1 MKTIKYI
8 LSAVVLLL
16 VFSCSQESAE
26 PIVEGY
32 APVRVHVSDFTI
44 SVNEFPDTR
53 TRATDPEDPATYD
66 SVKTITLAIYDSEN
80 NEVYTSTQVK
90 SDATTFTT
98 FGEFSFNLPVG
109 NYTLVAIGRDVGT
122 DDAFTLAS
130 PTEAGYTSERVRQ
143 TFCATQ
149 SISISS
155 PSELLDLSVTL
166 NRIVTMLIIHSTDTR
181 PTGANKVR
189 TTYTEGCKSFNPTTG
204 LAINDNGFS
213 LINNISQNVGT
224 KAGIGNFSFLYT
236 DEQTMDITL
245 EVLDANDQV
254 LVTKVIPD
262 VPLKR
267 NRQTIL
273 RGPLFTPSVSSA
285 AFTLET
291 TWITGNIVDF

>member
-16 VFSCSQESAE
+16 AFSCSKEAAE

-32 APVRVHVSDFTI
+32 APVRVHVSDFSI
-44 SVNEFPDTR
+44 SVNEFSDTR
-53 TRATDPEDPATYD
+53 TRATDPEDYD
-66 SVKTITLAIYDSEN
+66 TVKTITLAIYDSEN
-80 NEVYTSTQVK
+80 TEVYTSTQVK
-90 SDATTFTT
+90 SDATTYTT

-109 NYTLVAIGRDVGT
+109 NYTMVAIGRDVGT
-122 DDAFTLAS
+122 DDALTLTS
-130 PTEAGYTSERVRQ
+130 PTLAGYTSERVRQ

-149 SISISS
+149 SVSVSS
-155 PSELLDLSVTL
+155 PTQLLDLSVTL
-166 NRIVTMLIIHSTDTR
+166 NRTVTMLIIHSTDTR

-189 TTYTEGCKSFNPTTG
+189 TTYSKGCKSFNPTTG

-213 LINNISQNVGT
+213 LINNINSSQKVGD
-224 KAGIGNFSFLYT
+224 KVGIGNFSFLYT
-236 DEQTMDITL
+236 DEKTMDITL

-254 LVTKVIPD
+254 LVTKSIPD

-291 TWITGNIVDF
+291 SWIKGNIVEF